1 MIRRNRLTILVLLA
15 LIVTGLLST
24 IPFTESYT
32 GQKITEYMSSPL
44 PSVPEPVLQGGDFPV
59 TVKDLSDSLA
69 GGDASDWTGEM
80 SSMYGVYD
88 LTLVNGTFDGE
99 EWLLYFHV
107 AGDVHVG
114 LYNLTLTQGSGA
126 AAMIVHQSRCVW
138 VLEEWPESITF
149 AHVTDIHE
157 PIGELIF
164 PEYILQSNFINPDFM
179 IATGDIVQTETNA
192 RAWAYTQYAML
203 QIEYPTYL
211 LPGNHDY
218 SGYGGKIYAQYG
230 GKLNYTIV
238 LGDFVII
245 AADSGNIGYLSQD
258 QLTWMENQLEQYQD
272 KVKVIGFH
280 HGLLSS
286 EYGIGEGAEN
296 SMMGGEITA
305 SWEDIDELADTMYF
319 TWKDSE
325 DNPLPE
331 AQELM
336 RLIQEYDVR
345 IIVDGHVHRDVIY
358 VVNNQHYFVTTSTT
372 GGGLPPT
379 ERYGTRLI
387 TLDNDGTVHFDP
399 YTEASLEIPPNN
411 LPTGL
416 VSYTYSSANDFSGT
430 AVSVSLE
437 NNLEMD
443 INDGRLIFKVSKSKP
458 LEDYVFVG
466 EQPVRVETTTTSMG
480 YVFDAFFDVEAQS
493 SFEVTLKA
501 ADDNVDPEIW
511 VELAEPYESGAPTV
525 VTLSAS
531 DYGWGLKE
539 MDVSYSVDDGAT
551 WTAVDST
558 IEPILTG
565 ELYQD
570 TFPEVDV
577 TFEVPVLSGDETIK
591 VKAEATDYAGNTAS
605 YQSSNLAASGPTV
618 FTLSVDSEPVSVEID
633 VDSESA
639 STPYEEALD
648 EGEHTISAP
657 ETVTVGGE
665 DYEFEEWSTGSTSS
679 EVTITL
685 SGDTSITATYQKIEA
700 EEPEPEPEEPEPD
713 TGGGI
718 PFPGSFVLI
727 GLATAILLIRV
738 RKPRIH

>member
-1 MIRRNRLTILVLLA
+1 MIRRNRLTILVLIA
-15 LIVTGLLST
+15 ITVTGLLGT

-32 GQKITEYMSSPL
+32 GQKIAEYMSSPL
-44 PSVPEPVLQGGDFPV
+44 PTAPEPVLQGDDFPV

-69 GGDASDWTGEM
+69 GGAASDWNGEI

-99 EWLLYFHV
+99 KWLLYFNV

-114 LYNLTLTQGSGA
+114 LYNLTLTQGTGA
-126 AAMIVHQSRCVW
+126 AALSVHQSRCVW
-138 VLEEWPESITF
+138 VLKEWPESITF
-149 AHVTDIHE
+149 THVTDIHE
-157 PIGELIF
+157 PIGELVF
-164 PEYILQSNFINPDFM
+164 PAFILQSNFINPDFV

-192 RAWAYTQYAML
+192 RAWAYLQYAML
-203 QIEYPTYL
+203 HFENPTYL

-230 GKLNYTIV
+230 GKLNYTLV

-245 AADSGNIGYLSQD
+245 ATDTDGIGYLDQD
-258 QLTWMENQLEQYQD
+258 QLTWLENQLEKYQD
-272 KVKVIGFH
+272 KVKIIGFH

-296 SMMGGEITA
+296 SMMGGQITA
-305 SWEDIDELADTMYF
+305 SWEEIDELADTMYF
-319 TWKDSE
+319 TWKDAE
-325 DNPLPE
+325 ENPLPE

-345 IIVDGHVHRDVIY
+345 VIVAGHVHRDVIY
-358 VVNNQHYFVTTSTT
+358 VVNNQHYFITTSTT

-379 ERYGTRLI
+379 ERYGSRLI
-387 TLDNDGTVHFDP
+387 TLDNEGTVHLDP
-399 YTEASLEIPPNN
+399 YAEASLEIPPNN

-443 INDGRLIFKVSKSKP
+443 INEGRLIFKVSKSKP

-466 EQPVRVETTTTSMG
+466 EQPVRIETTTTSEG
-480 YVFDAFFDVEAQS
+480 YVFDAYFDVEAQS
-493 SFEVTLKA
+493 GFMVTLKA
-501 ADDNVDPEIW
+501 ADDNLDPEIW
-511 VELAEPYESGAPTV
+511 VELAEPYQSETSTL

-551 WTAVDST
+551 WTTVEST

-565 ELYQD
+565 TLYKD
-570 TFPEVDV
+570 TFPQVDIQ
-577 TFEVPVLSGDETIK
+577 FEVPALSERDTII
-591 VKAEATDYAGNTAS
+591 VKAEATDYAGNTAD
-605 YQSSNLAASGPTV
+605 YQSPDLAASGPV
-618 FTLSVDSEPVSVEID
+618 VYTLSVDSEPISVEID
-633 VDSESA
+633 VDAVSV
-639 STPYEEALD
+639 STPYEEELA

-657 ETVTVGGE
+657 ETVTVEGV
-665 DYEFEEWSTGSTSS
+665 DYDFQEWSTGSTSS
-679 EVTITL
+679 EITITL
-685 SGDTSITATYQKIEA
+685 SEDASITATYLEIET
-700 EEPEPEPEEPEPD
+700 EEPEPEPD

-727 GLATAILLIRV
+727 GVATAILVFRV
-738 RKPRIH
+738 RKPRVP